1 MQELYQTMRTGGDD
15 LALSTENSI
24 FFTQNLPFWKKL
36 NETQK
41 KQLLDAALY
50 QTFAKGTPLH
60 SGSDD
65 CSGLFLIKSG
75 QIRIFILS
83 ENGKEI
89 TLYHLFER
97 DICLFSASCMMKN
110 IRFEVFVEAE
120 KDTEVLL
127 IPTKTYADLEK
138 NCLALADYTNQLM
151 SSRFSEVMWVMEQVL
166 FMSFDKRLALFL
178 LEQANLAG
186 GNTLAITH
194 EMIAKHLGS
203 AREVVTRMLNYFQT
217 EKMVFLSRGG
227 IVITDEKKLQ
237 KILV

>member
-1 MQELYQTMRTGGDD
+1 MT
-15 LALSTENSI
+15 LSAENSS
-24 FFTQNLPFWKKL
+24 FFTQSLPFWGKL

-41 KQLLDAALY
+41 KQLLNAVLP
-50 QTFAKGTPLH
+50 QKFKKGTSLH

-75 QIRIFILS
+75 QIRIYIVS
-83 ENGKEI
+83 ESGKEI

-127 IPTKTYADLEK
+127 IPTKVYAELEQ
-138 NCLALADYTNQLM
+138 NCIVMADYTNQLM
-151 SSRFSEVMWVMEQVL
+151 SSRFSEVMWIMEQVL

-178 LEQANLAG
+178 LEQANSEG
-186 GNTLAITH
+186 SNTLSITH

-203 AREVVTRMLNYFQT
+203 AREVVTRMLKYFQD
-217 EKMVFLSRGG
+217 EKMVSLSRGG
-227 IVITDEKKLQ
+227 IIITDEKKLQ
-237 KILV
+237 NIAT